1 MDKENVIYTLKW
13 DMIQPLQTEGNPVIC
28 SNMDEIVGHCAK
40 RSKPEREGQ
49 TLLSTTY
56 TRNLK

>member
-1 MDKENVIYTLKW
+1 
-13 DMIQPLQTEGNPVIC
+13 MIQPLQTERKPVIC
-28 SNMDEIVGHCAK
+28 SNMDETVGHYAK
-40 RSKPEREGQ
+40 QGKPGRDGQ

>member
-1 MDKENVIYTLKW
+1 MDKEHVVYTLKW
-13 DMIQPLQTEGNPVIC
+13 DMIQLLQTERNPVIC
-28 SNMDEIVGHCAK
+28 SNMDETVGYYAK
-40 RSKPEREGQ
+40 QSKPGRDGQ